1 MARQSQRNLTP
12 YEQIDQRFARGQVS
26 AVTEYINSIKFPVN
40 ITNSDDG
47 YIPEKPESEQ
57 NALWQNSDVYLDSGD
72 GRVSK
77 GLRGLELLS
86 RLCKGVAPDSL
97 YLFSNVIYYADA
109 NQVKNANDERLIEI
123 VSVNLGMN
131 FIEAAAEPI
140 TPSEV
145 ANFRL
150 LCKTIGYQVRS
161 GVFKKEDYKSRVLQS
176 GKKLAVAAARN
187 PTGKK

>member
-1 MARQSQRNLTP
+1 MARQSQRNLTA
-12 YEQIDQRFARGQVS
+12 YEQIDQRFATGQVL

-40 ITNSDDG
+40 ITTSDDS

-57 NALWQNSDVYLDSGD
+57 HALWQNSDVYLDSGE

-97 YLFSNVIYYADA
+97 YLFSNVIYYSDA
-109 NQVKNANDERLIEI
+109 HAVKSASDERLIEI
-123 VSVNLGMN
+123 ISANLGMN

-140 TPSEV
+140 APGEV
-145 ANFRL
+145 TKFKT
-150 LCKTIGYQVRS
+150 LCKSIGYQVRS
-161 GVFKKEDYKSRVLQS
+161 GVFKKEDYKTRVLQS
-176 GKKLAVAAARN
+176 AKKLAVAAARN